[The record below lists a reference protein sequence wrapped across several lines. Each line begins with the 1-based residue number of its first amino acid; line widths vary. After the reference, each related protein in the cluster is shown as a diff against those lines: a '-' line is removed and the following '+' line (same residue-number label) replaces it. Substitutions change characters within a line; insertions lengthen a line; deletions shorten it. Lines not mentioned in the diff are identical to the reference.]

1 MPIIDISRELTT
13 ATPYAGDPAP
23 RMHALAT
30 HEQDGYQLQAVVMS
44 LHAATHVDAPLHF
57 LKGGS
62 DVAALPLDAFFGPC
76 TVLTVPSG
84 PLDAAFFLRGPLGS
98 AARTPYQDRLLLRG
112 PGYLLKSAIG
122 YLYTRGVRLV
132 GTDRQSVGLPSD
144 ERTAHAALLTYGI
157 AVLENLDL
165 SAAPDG
171 QYTLSAAPLKIAG
184 AEGAL
189 CRALLS
195 C

>member
-1 MPIIDISRELTT
+1 MILPGYTHLQHAQPVLFSHHMLAYVWMLTRDYERL
-13 ATPYAGDPAP
+13 AAARRAAGA
-23 RMHALAT
+23 
-30 HEQDGYQLQAVVMS
+30 S
-44 LHAATHVDAPLHF
+44 
-57 LKGGS
+57 
-62 DVAALPLDAFFGPC
+62 
-76 TVLTVPSG
+76 
-84 PLDAAFFLRGPLGS
+84 PLGS

-184 AEGAL
+184 AEGAP

>member
-1 MPIIDISRELTT
+1 MPIIDISRELTA

-30 HEQDGYQLQAVVMS
+30 HEKDGYQLQAIVMS
-44 LHAATHVDAPLHF
+44 LHAATHADAPLHF
-57 LKGGS
+57 LSGGGDIS
-62 DVAALPLDAFFGPC
+62 SLPLDAFFGPC

-84 PLDAAFFLRGPLGS
+84 PLDAAFFMRGVLGS
-98 AARTPYQDRLLLRG
+98 TVRTPFQDRVLLRG

-122 YLYTRGVRLV
+122 YLYTRGVKLV
-132 GTDRQSVGLPSD
+132 GTDRQSVGLPTD
-144 ERTAHAALLTYGI
+144 EKTAHTALLTYGI

-184 AEGAL
+184 AEGAP

-195 C
+195 Y